1 MSQKLNGSWIELS
14 GGERLLIS
22 RAGVVNT
29 QAVEVSGEDI
39 VCTSE
44 VTRCAAWF
52 AQAKKVPTPSINSF
66 WLQQFLQHWAG
77 EAISQ
82 GAVILA
88 ASQAGYAIA
97 REPNSRT
104 SSVKIGVDQECISQ
118 FDCGCGHP

>member
-1 MSQKLNGSWIELS
+1 MSLEANESWVETTD
-14 GGERLLIS
+14 GERLLICS
-22 RAGVVNT
+22 AGVANS
-29 QAVEVSGEDI
+29 QANQFSGDQTP
-39 VCTSE
+39 CPSE
-44 VTRCAAWF
+44 VTRCATWF
-52 AQAKKVPTPSINSF
+52 AQAKMGETPKVNSF

-77 EAISQ
+77 ETISQ

-97 REPNSRT
+97 REPGSRT

>member
-1 MSQKLNGSWIELS
+1 MSQELDGSWIEAS
-14 GGERLLIS
+14 GGERLLIC
-22 RAGVVNT
+22 RAGVVDS
-29 QAVEVSGEDI
+29 QAVEAAGEDT
-39 VCTSE
+39 VCSSE

-52 AQAKKVPTPSINSF
+52 VQAKKVSTPSINSF

-77 EAISQ
+77 EPICQ